1 MQIDRVSFD
10 EADLVGLV
18 SDARGV
24 VPALVERAEA
34 EAVGLKNEEIH
45 QPHLVRGHAQRRP
58 EASQRRGRSVSLST
72 PRGTDTGQLM
82 SYLLG

>member
-1 MQIDRVSFD
+1 MKIDQVSFD

-34 EAVGLKNEEIH
+34 DAVGLKNEEIH
-45 QPHLVRGHAQRRP
+45 HASPGKRTRSAPSRGFT
-58 EASQRRGRSVSLST
+58 E
-72 PRGTDTGQLM
+72 TGEIG
-82 SYLLG
+82 SPIDSSRN